1 VGNALARYGS
11 LLVTAGLL
19 IGGAFELPPDDG
31 QGAVVLLVAG
41 LISFGMWLT
50 LEVHFL
56 LHGRTQ
62 HDDGAT
68 LQHKAQ
74 MAKRKVEEHGDLEG
88 S

>member
-1 VGNALARYGS
+1 MGSGLARYGS

-19 IGGAFELPPDDG
+19 LGGAFELPPEG
-31 QGAVVLLVAG
+31 EGAVVLLVAG

-68 LQHKAQ
+68 LQGK
-74 MAKRKVEEHGDLEG
+74 MKSKRKAEEHGESD
-88 S
+88 

>member
-1 VGNALARYGS
+1 MVDSGLARYGS

-19 IGGAFELPPDDG
+19 LGGAFELPPDDG

-56 LHGRTQ
+56 LQGNTQ
-62 HDDGAT
+62 HDDSAT
-68 LQHKAQ
+68 LQDKAKK
-74 MAKRKVEEHGDLEG
+74 AKRKVEDHGESD
-88 S
+88 